1 MRRLHLFHVAINA
14 IRLAMSGNMALAPS
28 PLEVFVI
35 SFFSNQGGS
44 HGQSTYQEEI
54 GESLPSKT
62 NPHAEIQIGHSQTDF
77 RASLAALSRWRLH
90 VRVRLSD

>member
-1 MRRLHLFHVAINA
+1 MGFS
-14 IRLAMSGNMALAPS
+14 MSCCLS
-28 PLEVFVI
+28 LLEGFI
-35 SFFSNQGGS
+35 HFSSSNQGGS